1 MRICKN
7 EITDTI
13 AEHFGANPLKIPE
26 SRVQPLCL
34 LEIKDNE
41 ANYLGE
47 FKYMVSG
54 DFDYDIKIKDS
65 IVSEVSNVKTKKVE
79 FDFGFKILSN
89 FLKAF
94 GMDPVVVSTAI
105 KSSKK
110 MSFSFTKVHRKYIDV
125 LQLGKILSDNE
136 VYGDPENIFISKI
149 MNSKPLRLGL
159 ITDVLV
165 SNNFSLSTYNENETD
180 VDINIPLIQGYVAD
194 AEVDL
199 NVKKTSNSEV
209 KFERK
214 PALTFAF
221 SCVEIKIDP
230 VTGKISRGD
239 WLKNIRSAKGVE
251 EITEAELTNKDW
263 DRHSKMSVDDNRANP
278 LLIEL

>member
-7 EITDTI
+7 KITDTI

-26 SRVQPLCL
+26 SRIQPLCL
-34 LEIKDNE
+34 LEIKDNKT
-41 ANYLGE
+41 NYLGE

-54 DFDYDIKIKDS
+54 NFEHYIEIKDS

-94 GMDPVVVSTAI
+94 GMDPAVVSNAI

-110 MSFSFTKVHRKYIDV
+110 MSFSFTGVHRKYFDA

-136 VYGDPENIFISKI
+136 ICGDPDNIFISEI
-149 MNSKPLRLGL
+149 MANKPLKLGL

-165 SNNFSLSTYNENETD
+165 SNNFSLNTYSEKGTD
-180 VDINIPLIQGYVAD
+180 VDIDIPLIQGYASDVGMGLD
-194 AEVDL
+194 
-199 NVKKTSNSEV
+199 VKKTSNSEV
-209 KFERK
+209 KFEGAQ
-214 PALTFAF
+214 PLTFAF

-230 VTGKISRGD
+230 NSGKISRGD
-239 WLKNIRSAKGVE
+239 WLKNIRSIRGIE
-251 EITEAELTNKDW
+251 EINEADLTNEDW
-263 DRHSKMSVDDNRANP
+263 NRYSKMSIDDNLANP